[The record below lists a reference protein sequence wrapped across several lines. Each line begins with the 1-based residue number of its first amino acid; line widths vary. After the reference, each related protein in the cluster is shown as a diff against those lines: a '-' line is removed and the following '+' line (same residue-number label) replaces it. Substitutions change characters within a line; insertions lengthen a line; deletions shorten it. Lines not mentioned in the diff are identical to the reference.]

1 MKTLGQLQVGDTF
14 YLINYDEGDHIY
26 DVCEKVVSVIT
37 DIAVGKI
44 VKYLDA
50 EGILHGITV
59 TKDEFESTNA
69 TSHYLQAICSDKERC
84 IELLREDKTSFLDNY
99 YRIITKLND
108 E

>member
-14 YLINYDEGDHIY
+14 YLINCDEGNHIS
-26 DVCEKVVSVIT
+26 DVCEKVVSIIN

-50 EGILHGITV
+50 EGILHGITI

-84 IELLREDKTSFLDNY
+84 LELLKKRQEVFL
-99 YRIITKLND
+99 R
-108 E
+108 

>member
-14 YLINYDEGDHIY
+14 YVIDYDEGDHIY
-26 DVCEKVVSVIT
+26 DVCEKVVSIIT

-59 TKDEFESTNA
+59 VKDEFDNTNA

-84 IELLREDKTSFLDNY
+84 LELLEEDKKSFLDNY
-99 YRIITKLND
+99 SRIIAQLNH
-108 E
+108 

>member
-1 MKTLGQLQVGDTF
+1 MKKLGQLQVGDTF
-14 YLINYDEGDHIY
+14 YLINRDEGGHIS
-26 DVCEKVVSVIT
+26 DVCEKVVSIIT

-59 TKDEFESTNA
+59 TKDEFENTNA

-84 IELLREDKTSFLDNY
+84 IELLSEDKTSFLNNY
-99 YRIITKLND
+99 YRITSQLD
-108 E
+108 L